1 LAVGRS
7 VAVTNT
13 SPVIALAGV
22 GRLDL
27 LGSMFERVIVPFD
40 VWSEL
45 TDMPDATEPAL
56 VFDLP
61 NVRFLPTP
69 LATIGRPQPEIPA
82 SLHAGE
88 RAAMLLAWAHR
99 ALVLLDD
106 GEARRAAKQL
116 GLSVR
121 GTLGIL
127 VEAKRLGAVAAVR
140 PLIERMVVNGCRFAP
155 ELVEEVLRTV
165 GEGT

>member
-1 LAVGRS
+1 LAIGRS

-13 SPVIALAGV
+13 SPVIALVGV

-27 LGSMFERVIVPFD
+27 LGSMFERVVVPFE

-45 TDMPDATEPAL
+45 TDMPNATEPASVL
-56 VFDLP
+56 SLP
-61 NVRFLPTP
+61 NVGFLPRP
-69 LATIGRPQPEIPA
+69 LASVGRPQPEIPA

-88 RAAMLLAWAHR
+88 RAAMLLAWAHGAR
-99 ALVLLDD
+99 VLLDD
-106 GEARRAAKQL
+106 GEARRAAKQI
-116 GLSVR
+116 GLFVT

-127 VEAKRLGAVAAVR
+127 VEGKRLGAVASVR
-140 PLIERMVVNGCRFAP
+140 PLIEQMVVNGCRFAP

-165 GEGT
+165 GEGA